1 VSCSAASLEAG
12 VPLAATATTA
22 ARWLLVELPGAWER
36 DASDHE
42 LPAFDGRTM
51 LIRRPG
57 RSGPDRA
64 IFVADATEDG
74 GRLRRLASL
83 DALDGGEEVA
93 ETLLLVC
100 CHGRRDVCCARL
112 GKPVFEAVREIPGVW
127 QSSHHGGHRFA
138 ANVLA
143 LPAGIQLGRVDPHE
157 APALAAVLAE
167 GRIPLEHYRGRTLY
181 SARVQAA
188 EVAVRRTRGLDR
200 VGDIRFVADD
210 GELIEVAVPDGV
222 VTCRVEETA
231 GPAIPP
237 SCGAEPEPTV
247 VFSVDVESG

>member
-1 VSCSAASLEAG
+1 VTCSAASLEAG

-57 RSGPDRA
+57 RRSPDHTV
-64 IFVADATEDG
+64 FVAEATEEG
-74 GRLRRLASL
+74 GRLRRVHAL
-83 DALDGGEEVA
+83 DELDGGEEMP

-112 GKPVFEAVREIPGVW
+112 GKPVFDALRDLPGVW

-143 LPAGIQLGRVDPHE
+143 LPAGIQLGRVEPDE
-157 APALAAVLAE
+157 ASAIAALLAE
-167 GRIPLEHYRGRTLY
+167 GRIPLDRYRGRTLY

-188 EVAVRRTRGLDR
+188 EVAVRRARGLDR

-210 GELIEVAVPDGV
+210 GELVEFAIPGGV
-222 VTCRVEETA
+222 VSCHVEEA
-231 GPAIPP
+231 VGPVLPP

-247 VFSVDVESG
+247 RFDVAVDSH